1 MGIAAKYW
9 AWLGILPMTLALLSA
24 RLIDTFLEGQL
35 ETGV

>member
-9 AWLGILPMTLALLSA
+9 AWLGILPMTWALLSA
-24 RLIDTFLEGQL
+24 RLIDTFLEGQF